1 MFADIHSASIKREEV
16 YMQAQSAVSAVIQNK
31 SADPLFNP
39 IAAAEYLGVSADT
52 LAVWRCTGRYNIP
65 FIKVGRLVKYRKS
78 ALDAFLDR
86 RTHGGEV

>member
-1 MFADIHSASIKREEV
+1 MES
-16 YMQAQSAVSAVIQNK
+16 QSAVSTILRNQ
-31 SADPLFNP
+31 SADPLFTP
-39 IAAAEYLGVSADT
+39 IETANYIGVTEKT

-78 ALDAFLDR
+78 ALDTFLVS